1 MLPYRACLHHGNYH
15 NHNHCKH
22 FGINVTITI
31 LIVSLSSQSGI
42 AFAICSHLSPCLL
55 LILLMWPLP
64 TVPQMPHRPTNISFV
79 AGIVFNSNNMKLL
92 VKWVSSRILS
102 MQCDHSHCPAD
113 ATLPHNQII
122 CNSHH
127 VYEWLSTRGYDTN
140 LLNSLTLIT
149 WNSWSKKVKHK
160 SGDDFFLNRLSFEQ
174 RGKP

>member
-1 MLPYRACLHHGNYH
+1 MISLSLLPSW
-15 NHNHCKH
+15 
-22 FGINVTITI
+22 I
-31 LIVSLSSQSGI
+31 LIVSSSSSAPSWI

-102 MQCDHSHCPAD
+102 IQCDHSHCPAD
-113 ATLPHNQII
+113 ATLPHKHII

-127 VYEWLSTRGYDTN
+127 LYEWLSSHCYIINCYHPLSNDFGENQKYK
-140 LLNSLTLIT
+140 LTIAA
-149 WNSWSKKVKHK
+149 
-160 SGDDFFLNRLSFEQ
+160 RE
-174 RGKP
+174 